1 MCNKGPVKYIYPPQ
15 HQPLKHLN
23 LYSFEY
29 SRFVIVEQ
37 RCLRLYELRVLE
49 RLRVSAILV
58 LSQLVQKPKRNQC
71 MYIGRQ
77 MIYFVNESY
86 TAGKSMC

>member
-1 MCNKGPVKYIYPPQ
+1 MCNKGPVKYSFPSK

-49 RLRVSAILV
+49 RL
-58 LSQLVQKPKRNQC
+58 KC

>member
-1 MCNKGPVKYIYPPQ
+1 MCNKGPVKYSFPPK

-23 LYSFEY
+23 LYSFEF

-49 RLRVSAILV
+49 RL
-58 LSQLVQKPKRNQC
+58 KC
-71 MYIGRQ
+71 MDIGRQ
-77 MIYFVNESY
+77 MIYFVNEFY